1 MSVQVLSYDALL
13 HTLQLRDLTDPLQ
26 GPHALQPLVA
36 TIHDALATRWQCS
49 RLVHRACPL
58 MSVEDNYNNLGY
70 PAGGAARNARYTRYV
85 TPRLLLRTQTSAMI
99 PPLLRALALDP
110 PRDLLLVCPGLVYR
124 RDAIDRWHTGE
135 PHQLDLWRLTQGR
148 LTPTDLREMIDTVVT
163 AALPAYRYRTLPAS
177 HPYTTHGLQ
186 IDVWDGECW
195 VEIGECGLTAPAVLD
210 RAGLESAQ
218 VAGLAMGLGL
228 DRLLMLRK
236 GIEDIRLLRA
246 DDPRIAKQMRD
257 LAPYVPV
264 SRQPPIRR
272 DLSVAVASALTAED
286 LGDRIREVLPA
297 YLHQLESVE
306 VLSEATDEEL
316 SPAARVRL
324 GLRVGQKNVLVRL
337 VLRDPARTLTRV
349 EANTVCDL
357 VYRAIHQ
364 GDSTEVAPAQP

>member
-1 MSVQVLSYDALL
+1 
-13 HTLQLRDLTDPLQ
+13 
-26 GPHALQPLVA
+26 
-36 TIHDALATRWQCS
+36 
-49 RLVHRACPL
+49 
-58 MSVEDNYNNLGY
+58 VEDNYDHLGY
-70 PAGGAARNARYTRYV
+70 PAEGAARDARYTRYV

-110 PRDLLLVCPGLVYR
+110 PRDVLLVCPGLVYR

-148 LTPTDLREMIDTVVT
+148 LTCTDLQEMIETVVT
-163 AALPAYRYRTLPAS
+163 AALPGHRYRTLPAS

-186 IDVWDGECW
+186 IEVEAGETW
-195 VEIGECGLTAPAVLD
+195 VEVGECGLAAAAVLA
-210 RAGLESAQ
+210 RAGLARAQ

-236 GIEDIRLLRA
+236 GMDDIRLLRA
-246 DDPRIAKQMRD
+246 ADPRIATQLRD

-272 DLSVAVASALTAED
+272 DLSVAVENALRAED
-286 LGDRIREVLPA
+286 LGDRIREALPA
-297 YLHQLESVE
+297 YLHQVESVE
-306 VLSEATDEEL
+306 VLSEAPYEEL
-316 SPAARVRL
+316 SPAARGRL

-337 VLRDPARTLTRV
+337 VLRDPIRTLTRA
-349 EANTVCDL
+349 EANTVCAL

-364 GDSTEVAPAQP
+364 GVLVEEEGKVAKQAT

>member
-1 MSVQVLSYDALL
+1 M
-13 HTLQLRDLTDPLQ
+13 DL
-26 GPHALQPLVA
+26 V
-36 TIHDALATRWQCS
+36 LATRWQCP
-49 RLVHRACPL
+49 RIVHRACPL
-58 MSVEDNYNNLGY
+58 VSVEDNYDNLGY
-70 PAGGAARNARYTRYV
+70 PAGGAARDSRYTRYV

-99 PPLLRALALDP
+99 PPLLRACALAP

-135 PHQLDLWRLTQGR
+135 PHQLDLWRITQGR
-148 LTPTDLREMIDTVVT
+148 LTHTDLREMIDMVVT
-163 AALPAYRYRTLPAS
+163 AALPGYRYRTLPAS

-186 IDVWDGECW
+186 IDVGDGECW
-195 VEIGECGLTAPAVLD
+195 VEIGECGLAASAVLD
-210 RAGLESAQ
+210 RAGLASAQ

-246 DDPRIAKQMRD
+246 DDPRIAKQMLD
-257 LAPYVPV
+257 LTPYVPV

-272 DLSVAVASALTAED
+272 DLSVAVDNALTAED

-297 YLHQLESVE
+297 SLHQLESVE
-306 VLSEATDEEL
+306 VVSEATAEEL

-324 GLRVGQKNVLVRL
+324 GLQVGQKNVLVRL
-337 VLRDPARTLTRV
+337 VLRDPARTLTRA
-349 EANTVCDL
+349 EANTVCDQ

-364 GDSTEVAPAQP
+364 GDSIKVAPAQP